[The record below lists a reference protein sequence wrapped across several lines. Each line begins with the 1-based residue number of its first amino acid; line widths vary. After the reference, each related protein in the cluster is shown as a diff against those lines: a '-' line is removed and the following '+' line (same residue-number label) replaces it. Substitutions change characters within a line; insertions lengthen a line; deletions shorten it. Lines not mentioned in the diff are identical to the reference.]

1 MDGYIKIFL
10 WAEGKHML
18 LDMDM
23 AIMDMDMVSLD
34 MDILGMDMGT
44 VWIWEEKIIC
54 SMFFSDFETLIFLFL
69 LLRFSITPGGAG
81 NQ

>member
-23 AIMDMDMVSLD
+23 AIMDMDMAIMDMDMVSLD

-44 VWIWEEKIIC
+44 VWIWV
-54 SMFFSDFETLIFLFL
+54 SV
-69 LLRFSITPGGAG
+69 
-81 NQ
+81 